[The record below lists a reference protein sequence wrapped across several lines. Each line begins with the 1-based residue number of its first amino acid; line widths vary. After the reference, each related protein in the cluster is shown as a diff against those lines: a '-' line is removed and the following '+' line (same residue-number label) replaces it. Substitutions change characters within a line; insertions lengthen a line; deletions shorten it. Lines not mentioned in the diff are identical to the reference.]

1 MNHDD
6 IYIEHEHT
14 PVRAASHKY
23 KRCLEEKNNKEECE
37 MEAIQTYESYDRNKE
52 LFDNCMENAFTDK
65 EEEKCNKDF
74 NKEGLYKKEVSLWE
88 FDDNKKKIKCMDEYV
103 KQLNVSD
110 EEKKKV
116 EECIN
121 QSKNNDSKFN
131 LEEGKCLE
139 NDYYRQGKVE
149 CNKEIQKKKNIF
161 NFDNF
166 IPEIN
171 FLQLL
176 KKFLKYI
183 FKILN
188 PFYLLF
194 LLFSVFAFLFL
205 GSLLLIIIVKIIVF
219 MLSFFRFYIQPVSV
233 IINVLNMTISLPKK
247 CLVLNAKI
255 FMALFVACFI
265 FYCIKK
271 IVDAIP
277 FPAGPVAREICKK
290 IGIFPS
296 NSKIVFNFFDNALLK
311 CHQKMKPELCYPHSF
326 WVFIENWLVRTIK
339 DVYFPYD
346 DNMSEYAIRKK
357 INFLRDNDISENEK
371 FNKLFFQDIIKS
383 KMDKFVKEGFENE
396 KEKQI
401 KPNLPKPKKP
411 IIEEYLDFGNLDFSG
426 FIEKNINL
434 KELQGLQNNFDNI
447 KSDFGMNLS
456 NINSEFK
463 DIKNIQQ

>member
-23 KRCLEEKNNKEECE
+23 KKCLEEKNNKEECQFK
-37 MEAIQTYESYDRNKE
+37 AIQTYESYDRNKE
-52 LFDNCMENAFTDK
+52 FFDDCMENAFTDK
-65 EEEKCNKDF
+65 EEENCNKEF
-74 NKEGLYKKEVSLWE
+74 NKDGLYKKEVSLWE
-88 FDDNKKKIKCMDEYV
+88 FDDNNKKIKCMEEYV
-103 KQLNVSD
+103 KKLNVSD

-121 QSKNNDSKFN
+121 ESKNNDNNFQ
-131 LEEGKCLE
+131 LENGKCLE
-139 NDYYRQGKVE
+139 NDYYRQGKFE

-171 FLQLL
+171 VLQLL

-194 LLFSVFAFLFL
+194 LLFSLFAFLFI
-205 GSLLLIIIVKIIVF
+205 GSLLTLVSVKIIN
-219 MLSFFRFYIQPVSV
+219 V
-233 IINVLNMTISLPKK
+233 IG
-247 CLVLNAKI
+247 KI
-255 FMALFVACFI
+255 FFGWAEEFDFIISILNKIFVLTKTFFIPNAQIFAALFIACFI

-271 IVDAIP
+271 IIDAIP
-277 FPAGPVAREICKK
+277 FPFGPVAREICKK

-311 CHQKMKPELCYPHSF
+311 CHQKIKPELCYPHSF
-326 WVFIENWLVRTIK
+326 WVFIEGWLVRTIK

-346 DNMSEYAIRKK
+346 DNMSEYSIRKK
-357 INFLRDNDISENEK
+357 INSIRDNDISDNEM

-383 KMDKFVKEGFENE
+383 KMDKFVKEGFEND
-396 KEKQI
+396 KQI
-401 KPNLPKPKKP
+401 EPKLRKSKKP
-411 IIEEYLDFGNLDFSG
+411 IIEEYLNFDNLNFNG
-426 FIEKNINL
+426 FIEKHINL
-434 KELQGLQNNFDNI
+434 KELEGLQNNFDNI